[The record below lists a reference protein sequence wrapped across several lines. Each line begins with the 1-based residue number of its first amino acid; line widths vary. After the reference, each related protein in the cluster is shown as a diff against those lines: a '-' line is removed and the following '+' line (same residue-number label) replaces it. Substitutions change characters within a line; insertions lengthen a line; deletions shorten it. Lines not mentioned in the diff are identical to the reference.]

1 MFSSTRVVLLAVIV
15 SLAPTSLFA
24 GFRTGSDLSHD
35 CKTYVQWTSSRGL
48 PAEEALD
55 GTQCLEYIKGAIDA
69 YGYATVRNLIK
80 PPDSICMP
88 HGFTGEQA
96 VLIVLKYLDN
106 HPENLHLDA
115 GGLVWVAIHSAFPCP
130 S

>member
-1 MFSSTRVVLLAVIV
+1 MSISIRGVLLAVIV
-15 SLAPTSLFA
+15 WLVPTSLFA

-55 GTQCLEYIKGAIDA
+55 ATQCLEYIKGAIDA
-69 YGYATVRNLIK
+69 YISAGARNLMK
-80 PPDSICMP
+80 PADSICMP
-88 HGFTGEQA
+88 QGFTGEQA

-115 GGLVWVAIHSAFPCP
+115 GGLVWVAIHSSFAC
-130 S
+130 SN